1 MMEKNNTEII
11 LSIGELELLVSNL
24 SKQLKIGDRKQLG
37 NQDKENE
44 KFRKNVKSLI
54 DLTFEYNWLKT
65 SFTKKEMKSKF
76 NRNDE
81 EIIMYVS
88 EAQKVVSKWKSQKE

>member
-1 MMEKNNTEII
+1 M
-11 LSIGELELLVSNL
+11 
-24 SKQLKIGDRKQLG
+24 D
-37 NQDKENE
+37 NQDKEDK
-44 KFRKNVKSLI
+44 KFRNNVKSLI

-65 SFTKKEMKSKF
+65 SFTQKEMKSKI
-76 NRNDE
+76 NKNDK